1 MRHQRADGRLPG
13 SIQCAGGVVEP
24 QFNKFQGFCFPAP
37 ALNLYYLTGRD
48 GDWLDALAD
57 CLRRFDDYLW
67 KTRAVSGDGL
77 LSAFCVYDTG
87 EDNAVRFGQLWR
99 NPYRSVCTISTHDMP
114 MLRQWWDENWER
126 AQSYYNS
133 VLWHDGPAP
142 HPMPGWL
149 ARDIVCQH
157 LASPS
162 MLCLLSLQDWLAT
175 DETLRHPDPNSERIN
190 IPANSRHYWRWR
202 MPLTLE
208 QLMQADD
215 FNDSIRD
222 MITRS
227 GRT

>member
-1 MRHQRADGRLPG
+1 MKKLPCLTQATRMLACAEDLG
-13 SIQCAGGVVEP
+13 MVPDCVGWVMNELRILTLEIQSMP
-24 QFNKFQGFCFPAP
+24 K
-37 ALNLYYLTGRD
+37 
-48 GDWLDALAD
+48 
-57 CLRRFDDYLW
+57 
-67 KTRAVSGDGL
+67 
-77 LSAFCVYDTG
+77 
-87 EDNAVRFGQLWR
+87 DNTVRFGQLWR

-208 QLMQADD
+208 QLMQSDD